1 MRFRSTGLGK
11 TELKGDMSSLAPAGE
26 DLLVF
31 SIETYEPVKWQLRAG
46 MERKD
51 IPKIIKGILKP
62 SVLFHVIRTLIY
74 LKKNPEE
81 PEDIMDKSI

>member
-11 TELKGDMSSLAPAGE
+11 QELKGNMSGLSPAGE

-31 SIETYEPVKWQLRAG
+31 SIQTYEPVEWHLRAG

-51 IPKIIKGILKP
+51 IPRILKGMLKP
-62 SVLFHVIRTLIY
+62 SVLFHVIRTLFY
-74 LKKNPEE
+74 LKKNSKE
-81 PEDIMDKSI
+81 PEDIMSKSV